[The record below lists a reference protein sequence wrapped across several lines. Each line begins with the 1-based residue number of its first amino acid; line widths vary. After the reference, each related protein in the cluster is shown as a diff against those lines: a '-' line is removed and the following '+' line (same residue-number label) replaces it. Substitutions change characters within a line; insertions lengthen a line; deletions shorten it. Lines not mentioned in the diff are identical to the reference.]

1 MYPVPDRSARILLVE
16 DNSGDEFLFVDAFE
30 RSGTSHS
37 LEIVRDGEEA
47 LDRLGALG
55 AFIDCDAP
63 DLVLLDLN
71 LPKIDGREVLRR
83 VKADTRLKSIPVL
96 ILSTSSSESDVITCY
111 ADHANAYLT
120 KPYDPGRYEEVIAA
134 IDAFWCSAATL
145 PGPPPV
151 ARP

>member
-1 MYPVPDRSARILLVE
+1 MNKGLVLPRGLLGVEEGALVE
-16 DNSGDEFLFVDAFE
+16 GLLGREAA
-30 RSGTSHS
+30 
-37 LEIVRDGEEA
+37 VRVDGEEA
-47 LDRLGALG
+47 RDRLGALG

-83 VKADTRLKSIPVL
+83 VKADTRLKSSPVL